1 MKSLRTSLLYY
12 RSTWM
17 FLAWEFIA
25 LILIVGVLLPY
36 LQYRH
41 NEDQTQQVAR
51 QTVSAF
57 WYSNSDMDLLCYEWA
72 TRPELTQMV
81 SDPENAS
88 VPSIFNETVC
98 DELDID
104 ILLLLD
110 TNHEPR
116 VQLTSRNGLKRR
128 FPYEMRNG
136 MLEKLYELLIHSGFR
151 MKHVVL
157 LENQP
162 FYVLSLPVRL
172 PDDPVLHQRSQG
184 YLVFARHLD
193 RSDAGKLS
201 LLLQKPVTLDR
212 WSVDHL
218 PFSSREHVNIQK
230 LISGQNTFEVSGS
243 RLNIYTTVPG
253 LERNTGIA
261 IRVTDTE
268 TAPFLSR
275 TIILLT
281 AVGLFLINLL
291 MILLHIRTREQIR
304 MRLQLMV
311 RIVDRI
317 SGRLF
322 IRSRANPPSDEI
334 EELHTHLDNL
344 FMNIQRMQK
353 ERSLMHERDV
363 IKEKLVSAGRIA
375 AELSHEILT
384 PIRVIRNC
392 LAPLERKLTGA
403 EFDERDRRM
412 FTLLNRELDEM
423 ETLVRNL
430 LQFFR
435 EERIEGE
442 PVRLS
447 RIIRKSVDRFNQVAG
462 TSGPEFTVQTIPDG
476 QVFVSEHQLEQVL
489 LNLFQNARDAGSG
502 LVEVF
507 TSILNENILV
517 HVIDDGH
524 GIPDHVRAHIFEPFY
539 TRKKKRGVG
548 LGLNISYNIVRNYDG
563 ELYLERHENNRTHF
577 VIRLPLMEEIHGT
590 TDNSDRR

>member
-1 MKSLRTSLLYY
+1 MKSPRSSIRQYP
-12 RSTWM
+12 STWM
-17 FLAWEFIA
+17 FLAVEL
-25 LILIVGVLLPY
+25 LILLLIIGVLLPH
-36 LQYRH
+36 LQSRH
-41 NEDQTQQVAR
+41 NTEQSQLLAR

-72 TRPELTQMV
+72 TRPELTELV
-81 SDPENAS
+81 SGPNHDIS
-88 VPSIFNETVC
+88 PSIFTDTVC
-98 DELDID
+98 DDLDID

-110 TNHEPR
+110 ENREPR
-116 VQLTSRNGLKRR
+116 IQLTSRNGLNRR
-128 FPYEMRNG
+128 FPFDMREG
-136 MLEKLYELLIHSGFR
+136 MVEELYDLLLHSGFR

-162 FYVLSLPVRL
+162 FYVLSLPIRP
-172 PDDPVLHQRSQG
+172 PDDPILHTRSQG
-184 YLVFARHLD
+184 HLVFARHLD

-218 PFSSREHVNIQK
+218 PFSEDQRLNMKE
-230 LISGQNTFEVSGS
+230 LISGQNTFQVSGT
-243 RLNIYTTVPG
+243 RLFVYTMVPG
-253 LERNTGIA
+253 LQRNTGIT
-261 IRVTDTE
+261 IRVTDVE

-275 TIILLT
+275 TIIVLT

-291 MILLHIRTREQIR
+291 MILIHIRTREQIR
-304 MRLQLMV
+304 LRLSFML

-322 IRSRANPPSDEI
+322 IRPRANPPADVI
-334 EELHTHLDNL
+334 DELHTHLDNL

-392 LAPLERKLTGA
+392 LAPLERKLSTS
-403 EFDERDRRM
+403 EFGERDRRM
-412 FTLLNRELDEM
+412 FTLLQRELDEM
-423 ETLVRNL
+423 ETMVRNL

-447 RIIRKSVDRFNQVAG
+447 TVIQKSVDRFRQAAG
-462 TSGPEFTVQTIPDG
+462 DSGPEFTVHSDPDG
-476 QVFVSEHQLEQVL
+476 RVFVSDHQLEQVL
-489 LNLFQNARDAGSG
+489 LNLFQNARDASCST
-502 LVEVF
+502 VHVF
-507 TSILNENILV
+507 TSIHNENILL

-524 GIPDHVRAHIFEPFY
+524 GIPDHIRAHIFEPFY

-563 ELYLERHENNRTHF
+563 ELYLERHEDNRTHF
-577 VIRLPLMEEIHGT
+577 IIRLPLMEEINGT
-590 TDNSDRR
+590 TDNSHRR